1 VRDTLHNFAMT
12 NSNRTALCEYFERRG
27 FVIFPPRALHRARIT
42 YWEIPMHKLLLLV
55 GTLLIGL
62 GAQAAPGDVFLLQIP
77 NINGAINLS
86 KYRGWILVNS
96 FSTGITTPTSA
107 NTGGGGA
114 SKPMC
119 EPLVLI
125 KPLDT
130 TSPEL
135 ALAAASGRRFA
146 TVTLAALSGGNDHE
160 FLRFVLKNATIT
172 SVLFGGDS
180 VSSSRTETLTISAQQ
195 LQISSTPQS
204 ADGSTGTS
212 STTDIDCQNGTLQ

>member
-1 VRDTLHNFAMT
+1 
-12 NSNRTALCEYFERRG
+12 
-27 FVIFPPRALHRARIT
+27 
-42 YWEIPMHKLLLLV
+42 MHKLLLLV

-77 NINGAINLS
+77 TINGAVNLS
-86 KYRGWILVNS
+86 KYHGWISVNS

-107 NTGGGGA
+107 NGGSGAGA

-125 KPLDT
+125 KPLDS

-135 ALAAASGRRFA
+135 ALAAASGKRFA

-204 ADGSTGTS
+204 ADGSTGAS

>member
-1 VRDTLHNFAMT
+1 
-12 NSNRTALCEYFERRG
+12 
-27 FVIFPPRALHRARIT
+27 
-42 YWEIPMHKLLLLV
+42 MHKFLLLV

-62 GAQAAPGDVFLLQIP
+62 AAQAAPGDVFLLQIP
-77 NINGAINLS
+77 NINGAVNFS

-96 FSTGITTPTSA
+96 FSTGITTSTNGSS
-107 NTGGGGA
+107 GSGSGA

-119 EPLVLI
+119 QPLVLI

-135 ALAAASGRRFA
+135 AQAAASGKHFA
-146 TVTLAALSGGNDHE
+146 TVTLAALSGGDDHE

-195 LQISSTPQS
+195 IQISSTPLS
-204 ADGSTGTS
+204 AEGLPGAT
-212 STTDIDCQNGTLQ
+212 STTDVDCQNGTIQ

>member
-1 VRDTLHNFAMT
+1 
-12 NSNRTALCEYFERRG
+12 
-27 FVIFPPRALHRARIT
+27 
-42 YWEIPMHKLLLLV
+42 MHKFFLLI

-62 GAQAAPGDVFLLQIP
+62 AAQAAPGDVFLLQFP
-77 NINGAINLS
+77 GINGSVNFS

-96 FSTGITTPTSA
+96 FSTGITTKTSS
-107 NTGGGGA
+107 NTGSGGGA

-125 KPLDT
+125 KPLDS

-135 ALAAASGRRFA
+135 ALAAATGKHLA

-160 FLRFVLKNATIT
+160 FLRFVLKNATVS
-172 SVLFGGDS
+172 SVLFGGDN

-195 LQISSTPQS
+195 IQISSTPQ
-204 ADGSTGTS
+204 ANDGATGATT
-212 STTDIDCQNGTLQ
+212 TTDIDCQTGTVQ

>member
-1 VRDTLHNFAMT
+1 
-12 NSNRTALCEYFERRG
+12 
-27 FVIFPPRALHRARIT
+27 
-42 YWEIPMHKLLLLV
+42 MHKFLLLV
-55 GTLLIGL
+55 GTLLIGVA
-62 GAQAAPGDVFLLQIP
+62 AQAAPGDVFLLQIP
-77 NINGAINLS
+77 NINGAVNFS

-107 NTGGGGA
+107 NTGSGGGA

-135 ALAAASGRRFA
+135 AQAAASGKRSA
-146 TVTLAALSGGNDHE
+146 TVTLAALSGGNTE

-180 VSSSRTETLTISAQQ
+180 VTSSRTETLTISAQQ
-195 LQISSTPQS
+195 IQISSTPLS
-204 ADGSTGTS
+204 AEGMPGTTV
-212 STTDIDCQNGTLQ
+212 TTEVDCQNGTIS

>member
-1 VRDTLHNFAMT
+1 
-12 NSNRTALCEYFERRG
+12 
-27 FVIFPPRALHRARIT
+27 
-42 YWEIPMHKLLLLV
+42 MHKCLLLV

-62 GAQAAPGDVFLLQIP
+62 AAQAAPGDVFLLQIP
-77 NINGAINLS
+77 NINGAVNFS

-107 NTGGGGA
+107 NTGSGGGA

-135 ALAAASGRRFA
+135 AQAAASGKRFA
-146 TVTLAALSGGNDHE
+146 TVTLAALSGGNIE

-195 LQISSTPQS
+195 IQISSTPLS
-204 ADGSTGTS
+204 AEGMPGTTA
-212 STTDIDCQNGTLQ
+212 TTEVDCQNGTTS

>member
-1 VRDTLHNFAMT
+1 M
-12 NSNRTALCEYFERRG
+12 
-27 FVIFPPRALHRARIT
+27 HRF
-42 YWEIPMHKLLLLV
+42 LLLL

-62 GAQAAPGDVFLLQIP
+62 AAQAAPGDVFLLQIP
-77 NINGAINLS
+77 NISGAVNFS
-86 KYRGWILVNS
+86 SYRGWILVNS
-96 FSTGITTPTSA
+96 FSTGITTPTNA

-130 TSPEL
+130 TSPQL
-135 ALAAASGRRFA
+135 ALAAASGKHLA
-146 TVTLAALSGGNDHE
+146 TVTLAALSGGDNHE

-180 VSSSRTETLTISAQQ
+180 VTSSRTETLTISAQQ
-195 LQISSTPQS
+195 IQISSTPLS
-204 ADGSTGTS
+204 AEGMPGLT
-212 STTDIDCQNGTLQ
+212 STTDVDCQNGTIQ

>member
-1 VRDTLHNFAMT
+1 
-12 NSNRTALCEYFERRG
+12 
-27 FVIFPPRALHRARIT
+27 
-42 YWEIPMHKLLLLV
+42 MHKFFLLI

-62 GAQAAPGDVFLLQIP
+62 AAQAAPGDVFLLHFP
-77 NINGAINLS
+77 GINGSVNFS

-96 FSTGITTPTSA
+96 FSTGITTKTSS
-107 NTGGGGA
+107 NTGSGGGA

-125 KPLDT
+125 KPLDS

-135 ALAAASGRRFA
+135 ALAAATGKHLA

-160 FLRFVLKNATIT
+160 FLRFVLKNATVT
-172 SVLFGGDS
+172 SVLFGGDN

-195 LQISSTPQS
+195 IQISSTPQS
-204 ADGSTGTS
+204 NDGATGATT
-212 STTDIDCQNGTLQ
+212 TTDIDCQTGTVQ

>member
-1 VRDTLHNFAMT
+1 
-12 NSNRTALCEYFERRG
+12 
-27 FVIFPPRALHRARIT
+27 
-42 YWEIPMHKLLLLV
+42 MHKFLLLV

-62 GAQAAPGDVFLLQIP
+62 AAQAAPGDVFLLQIP
-77 NINGAINLS
+77 NINGAVNFS

-107 NTGGGGA
+107 NTGSGGGA

-135 ALAAASGRRFA
+135 AQAAASGKRFA
-146 TVTLAALSGGNDHE
+146 TVTLAALSGGNIE

-195 LQISSTPQS
+195 IQISSTPLS
-204 ADGSTGTS
+204 AEGMPGTTA
-212 STTDIDCQNGTLQ
+212 TTEVDCQNGTTS

>member
-1 VRDTLHNFAMT
+1 M
-12 NSNRTALCEYFERRG
+12 
-27 FVIFPPRALHRARIT
+27 HR
-42 YWEIPMHKLLLLV
+42 LLLLV
-55 GTLLIGL
+55 GTLLIAC

-77 NINGAINLS
+77 TINGAVNLS
-86 KYRGWILVNS
+86 KYHGWILVNS
-96 FSTGITTPTSA
+96 FSTGITTATSA

-135 ALAAASGRRFA
+135 ALAAASGKRFA

-204 ADGSTGTS
+204 ADGSTGAN
-212 STTDIDCQNGTLQ
+212 STTEIDCQNGTLQ

>member
-1 VRDTLHNFAMT
+1 M
-12 NSNRTALCEYFERRG
+12 
-27 FVIFPPRALHRARIT
+27 HRF
-42 YWEIPMHKLLLLV
+42 LLIVGSLV

-62 GAQAAPGDVFLLQIP
+62 AAHAAPGDVFLVQIP
-77 NINGAINLS
+77 SINGSVNLS

-96 FSTGITTPTSA
+96 FSTGIVTATSS
-107 NTGGGGA
+107 NPGGGGGAGA

-119 EPLVLI
+119 QPLVLI

-135 ALAAASGRRFA
+135 AVAAASGKHIA

-160 FLRFVLKNATIT
+160 FLRFTLKNAVIT

-180 VSSSRTETLTISAQQ
+180 VSSSRTETVTISAQQ
-195 LQISSTPQS
+195 IQISSTPQGP
-204 ADGSTGTS
+204 DGATGGTS
-212 STTDIDCQNGTLQ
+212 TTEIDCQNGSVQ

>member
-1 VRDTLHNFAMT
+1 V
-12 NSNRTALCEYFERRG
+12 
-27 FVIFPPRALHRARIT
+27 
-42 YWEIPMHKLLLLV
+42 HKFLLLV
-55 GTLLIGL
+55 GTFLIGL
-62 GAQAAPGDVFLLQIP
+62 AAQAAPGDVFLLQIP
-77 NINGAINLS
+77 NINGAVNFS

-107 NTGGGGA
+107 NTGSGSGA
-114 SKPMC
+114 GKPMC
-119 EPLVLI
+119 EPLVVV
-125 KPLDT
+125 KPLDS

-135 ALAAASGRRFA
+135 AQAAASGKHLA

-195 LQISSTPQS
+195 IQISSTPQS
-204 ADGSTGTS
+204 ADGSTGATA
-212 STTDIDCQNGTLQ
+212 TTEIDCQNGTVQ